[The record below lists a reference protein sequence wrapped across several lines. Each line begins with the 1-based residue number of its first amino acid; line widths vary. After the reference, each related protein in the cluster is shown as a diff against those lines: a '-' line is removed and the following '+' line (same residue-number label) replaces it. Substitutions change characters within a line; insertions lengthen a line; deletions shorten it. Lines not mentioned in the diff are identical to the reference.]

1 VWWWQSQHVYAFLQ
15 TLWKSLLL
23 TRDTTTV
30 KGYSITEAIQNL
42 LSVTGLYRSK
52 KNKGI
57 MNRFED
63 ICRLPADCAGA
74 TTTLQSASSRRTNRQ
89 YRSMSKGT
97 PTLSCWFLIL
107 ALISQSAS
115 AFLLLVTVPAPP
127 HATLSVRSRSSRTRI
142 FLGAANA
149 NGAEDDISR
158 QLERA
163 RALIAKSK
171 AKIERKNELTLLD
184 SVISPDGGGGG
195 TGAAAATA
203 TGKNLPFF
211 ASKTTAPTT
220 TTTTSTASANNN
232 NSNKMDQVIK
242 SRNQET
248 GLLVAD
254 GEKMAQRSEGEEWV
268 RRPLLEVFEQEG
280 EESATAT
287 SGLANRDVAASIYNL
302 RRLLQ
307 TEDYRRIFDSKNR
320 FIGEDN

>member
-1 VWWWQSQHVYAFLQ
+1 
-15 TLWKSLLL
+15 
-23 TRDTTTV
+23 
-30 KGYSITEAIQNL
+30 
-42 LSVTGLYRSK
+42 
-52 KNKGI
+52 
-57 MNRFED
+57 
-63 ICRLPADCAGA
+63 
-74 TTTLQSASSRRTNRQ
+74 
-89 YRSMSKGT
+89 MSKGT
-97 PTLSCWFLIL
+97 ATLSCWFLIV
-107 ALISQSAS
+107 ALITQSAS
-115 AFLLLVTVPAPP
+115 ALLLLFTVPAQP
-127 HATLSVRSRSSRTRI
+127 HPTVSIRSASYSTRM
-142 FLGAANA
+142 FLGAANTE
-149 NGAEDDISR
+149 NSAEDDISR

-171 AKIERKNELTLLD
+171 AKIERKNEMALLE
-184 SVISPDGGGGG
+184 SVISPDVGVGG
-195 TGAAAATA
+195 TAAAAAAT

-211 ASKTTAPTT
+211 ASKTTTAPTT
-220 TTTTSTASANNN
+220 TNT
-232 NSNKMDQVIK
+232 MDQVIK

-307 TEDYRRIFDSKNR
+307 TEDYRRIFDTKNR